1 MEVDPRLWSN
11 VGDAYGN
18 QWHARKQMFP
28 TAAKVGKRTFPQDAW
43 TVLLPAGEGGRVAD
57 G

>member
-43 TVLLPAGEGGRVAD
+43 TVLLPAG
-57 G
+57 